1 MNERKKVL
9 ELFEKNR
16 EYMDERIKSGI
27 ERNRKGYARISV
39 RDKDGNNVSG
49 TEISVRQKTHEFKFG
64 ANLFMLDEFEND
76 E

>member
-1 MNERKKVL
+1 MIMNERKKVL

-39 RDKDGNNVSG
+39 RDKDGNNVF
-49 TEISVRQKTHEFKFG
+49 RLKYQFLQPK
-64 ANLFMLDEFEND
+64 LYLLLDLSSRFV
-76 E
+76 